1 MLVRFSKTF
10 SLLPFFTLRS
20 EMHVLQLGPYP
31 PPEGGINRN
40 MLAIREEL
48 EAGGHR
54 CSIIAVAKSTR
65 VTPEKGVYHPRTP
78 QGVIK
83 LLKKLDYDI
92 LHLHVGGEINKRFLS
107 LIAVC
112 AFFGR
117 GKSVLTVHSGGYPF
131 SKEGKAARRNSIRG
145 AIFRRYE
152 KIIAVNPLIAEV
164 FERYGVEKEKI
175 SVIYPFVLR
184 NPDES
189 VEIPKKLKE
198 FAEKHSPFLLTVCLL
213 EDTYDLFMQID
224 AMQRVL
230 RKLPDAGL
238 MIIGSGSLEADLKKA
253 IAGKPYADRIF
264 LTGDVEHKITL
275 HLINKADILLRTTL
289 FDGDAIAVREALF
302 LDTPIIATD
311 NKMRP
316 EGVHLIPIHNENALV
331 EMIERLMMRGR
342 VIKTAKPEDRR
353 NITEV
358 LSIYDEIA
366 SKHQFAQTKE
376 RQITEN
382 EGI

>member
-1 MLVRFSKTF
+1 
-10 SLLPFFTLRS
+10 
-20 EMHVLQLGPYP
+20 MHVLQLGPYP

-48 EAGGHR
+48 EANGHR
-54 CSIIAVAKSTR
+54 CSIIAVAKSTKI
-65 VTPEKGVYHPRTP
+65 TPEKDVYHPRTP
-78 QGVIK
+78 RNVIR
-83 LLKKLDYDI
+83 LLKKLDYDV

-117 GKSVLTVHSGGYPF
+117 GKSVLSVHSGGYPF
-131 SKEGKAARRNSIRG
+131 SKEGKAATRNSIRG
-145 AIFRRYE
+145 AIFRSYE

-164 FERYGVEKEKI
+164 FEKYGVEKEKI

-184 NPDES
+184 NPERS
-189 VEIPKKLKE
+189 VEIPQNLKE

-224 AMQRVL
+224 AMKRVL
-230 RKLPDAGL
+230 QKLPGAGL
-238 MIIGSGSLEADLKKA
+238 MIAGSGSLENDLRKA
-253 IAGKPYADRIF
+253 IASKSYADRIF

-275 HLINKADILLRTTL
+275 HLINKANILLRTTK

-302 LDTPIIATD
+302 LDTPVIATD

-316 EGVHLIPIHNENALV
+316 EGVHLIPIHDENALV
-331 EMIERLMMRGR
+331 EMIEKLTKR
-342 VIKTAKPEDRR
+342 VRSPKIARPDDRR
-353 NITEV
+353 NITEI
-358 LSIYDEIA
+358 LNIYDEIISKKSVRAFGSEPPAA
-366 SKHQFAQTKE
+366 SG
-376 RQITEN
+376 RVN
-382 EGI
+382 

>member
-1 MLVRFSKTF
+1 
-10 SLLPFFTLRS
+10 
-20 EMHVLQLGPYP
+20 MHVLQLGPYP

-48 EAGGHR
+48 EARGHR

-65 VTPEKGVYHPRTP
+65 VTPEKDVYHPRTP
-78 QGVIK
+78 RNLIK
-83 LLKKLDYDI
+83 LLGKLNYDV
-92 LHLHVGGEINKRFLS
+92 LHLHVGGEINRRFLG

-131 SKEGKAARRNSIRG
+131 SKEGKAAKRNSIRG

-184 NPDES
+184 NPDKA
-189 VEIPKKLKE
+189 VEIPQKLKE
-198 FAEKHSPFLLTVCLL
+198 FAEKHSPFLLAVCLL
-213 EDTYDLFMQID
+213 EETYDLFMQID
-224 AMQRVL
+224 GKERVL
-230 RKLPDAGL
+230 RKFPDAGL
-238 MIIGSGSLEADLKKA
+238 MIVGSGSLENDLKTA
-253 IAGKPYADRIF
+253 IAGKRYADRIF

-275 HLINKADILLRTTL
+275 HLINKADILLRTTK

-302 LDTPIIATD
+302 LDTPVIATD
-311 NKMRP
+311 NRMRP
-316 EGVHLIPIHNENALV
+316 EGVHLMPIHDENALV
-331 EMIERLMMRGR
+331 GMIEKLAKVERQS
-342 VIKTAKPEDRR
+342 KTVKTEERR

-358 LSIYDEIA
+358 IDIYDKIA
-366 SKHQFAQTKE
+366 RTGTQASPLANGVLE
-376 RQITEN
+376 R
-382 EGI
+382 